1 MICQRESWE
10 PLSVY
15 RLCFHFSASRG
26 GRLGTHPRN
35 GFTCQGAR
43 RSYGFDPLGL
53 AAPADLRDRFQESEL
68 IHSRWAMA
76 GVAGVLIIELL
87 GQGNWI
93 SAQTWVRNEG

>member
-1 MICQRESWE
+1 MTLNLKIS
-10 PLSVY
+10 
-15 RLCFHFSASRG
+15 
-26 GRLGTHPRN
+26 
-35 GFTCQGAR
+35 R

-76 GVAGVLIIELL
+76 GVAGVLAVELL

-93 SAQTWVRNEG
+93 TAQEWVRRLQQR

>member
-1 MICQRESWE
+1 LLVSVEARYLRK
-10 PLSVY
+10 PLSPNVEL
-15 RLCFHFSASRG
+15 RIRHC
-26 GRLGTHPRN
+26 
-35 GFTCQGAR
+35 

-76 GVAGVLIIELL
+76 GVAGVLAVELL

-93 SAQTWVRNEG
+93 TAQEWVRISLIDLA